1 MKTRSYGMA
10 RALVVGGFFAGAASL
25 MLAPAPASAR
35 NFIGVDV
42 GPPSVGIGSNVPDSD
57 NAPPAYVAPTTIY
70 VAPPPPYPSTTTWV
84 EPPAPPTV
92 VYQQPATI
100 TTTYYRYT
108 PGYYVVPGGASV
120 TYYGR

>member
-1 MKTRSYGMA
+1 
-10 RALVVGGFFAGAASL
+10 
-25 MLAPAPASAR
+25 MLAPSPASAR
-35 NFIGVDV
+35 NFIGVDN
-42 GPPSVGIGSNVPDSD
+42 GPLSVGIGSNALDSD
-57 NAPPAYVAPTTIY
+57 NAPPAYIAPPTTY

-108 PGYYVVPGGASV
+108 PSYYVVPGSASV

>member
-1 MKTRSYGMA
+1 MRIRSNGLA
-10 RALVVGGFFAGAASL
+10 RALVVGGLLAGAAGL
-25 MLAPAPASAR
+25 MLAPSPASAR
-35 NFIGVDV
+35 YFIGVDV
-42 GPPSVGIGSNVPDSD
+42 GPLSVGIGPNVPDSD
-57 NAPPAYVAPTTIY
+57 TAPPAYVAPTTTY

-92 VYQQPATI
+92 VYEQPATT

-108 PGYYVVPGGASV
+108 PGYYVVPGSASV